1 MRIRQPQDPGGPP
14 EALIMEIGKLP
25 MRSVLEDMST
35 WSKLTQVFSQSA
47 NEDIFVVGEQDKE
60 RIREA
65 ISSLPR
71 RMPGQTSK
79 ASEFGNG
86 DPYIPHPEEDEDTY
100 VGGHFPMPDIPQTTM
115 GTTIPPM
122 PDDIALY
129 IENKRIKISKEQL
142 KKIELEIAN
151 LIPSENEDEFNYVI
165 RLMKAIR
172 RSISK

>member
-86 DPYIPHPEEDEDTY
+86 DHIYHIQKKMKIHMLAVTSRCLTY
-100 VGGHFPMPDIPQTTM
+100 QKPQW
-115 GTTIPPM
+115 
-122 PDDIALY
+122 ALLY
-129 IENKRIKISKEQL
+129 HL
-142 KKIELEIAN
+142 C
-151 LIPSENEDEFNYVI
+151 
-165 RLMKAIR
+165 LMTLHCI
-172 RSISK
+172 